1 MMLSLRDVKKSFGGK
16 KECVEVLKG
25 VDFSV
30 EKGETVAIMGPSG
43 VGKSTLL
50 HLIGGLLK
58 PDSGEI
64 EIEGTKISA
73 FTEEETDLFR
83 NKTIGFVFQHHYLL
97 SEFSAIENVFVPALL
112 TKKKKEAEV
121 KAEELLKIVG
131 LWERKEH
138 YPSELS
144 GGEQQR
150 VAIARALINSPKLIL
165 ADEPTGDLD
174 EATSLSVFEL
184 LRSLAEKEK
193 LTLLMATHNKNLA
206 ERCGRILFL
215 HNGKILENL

>member
-1 MMLSLRDVKKSFGGK
+1 MILNLIDVKKSFRGK
-16 KECVEVLKG
+16 KEIVEVLKG

-30 EKGETVAIMGPSG
+30 GKGETVAIMGPSG

-58 PDSGEI
+58 PDIGKI
-64 EIEGTKISA
+64 EIEGNDIASLSEDKTNI
-73 FTEEETDLFR
+73 FR
-83 NKTIGFVFQHHYLL
+83 NQTIGFVFQHHYLL
-97 SEFSAIENVFVPALL
+97 SEFNALENVYIPALL
-112 TKKKKEAEV
+112 TKSKKECEA
-121 KAEELLKIVG
+121 KAQELLKSVG
-131 LWERKEH
+131 LIERKEH

-150 VAIARALINSPKLIL
+150 VAIARALINSPKLLL

-174 EATSLSVFEL
+174 EKTSVAVFEL
-184 LRSLAEKEK
+184 LCSLVAKEN

-206 ERCGRILFL
+206 EKCGRILFL
-215 HNGKILENL
+215 HDGKIGENN

>member
-1 MMLSLRDVKKSFGGK
+1 MMLSLKGVKKSFGGK
-16 KECVEVLKG
+16 KESIEVLKG

-30 EKGETVAIMGPSG
+30 QKGETVAIMGPSG

-64 EIEGTKISA
+64 EIEGTNISV

-97 SEFSAIENVFVPALL
+97 SEFNALENVFVPALL
-112 TKKKKEAEV
+112 SKKKKEAET
-121 KAEELLKIVG
+121 KAEELLKSVG
-131 LWERKEH
+131 LWERKRH

-150 VAIARALINSPKLIL
+150 VAIARALINSPKLLL

-174 EATSLSVFEL
+174 EATSISVFEL
-184 LRSLAEKEK
+184 LRSLAEKEN

-206 ERCGRILFL
+206 ERCDRILFL
-215 HNGKILENL
+215 HSGKIIEN

>member
-1 MMLSLRDVKKSFGGK
+1 MLSLKGVKKSFGGK
-16 KECVEVLKG
+16 KESIEVLKG

-30 EKGETVAIMGPSG
+30 QKGETVAIMGPSG

-50 HLIGGLLK
+50 HIIGGLLK

-64 EIEGTKISA
+64 EIEGTNISV

-97 SEFSAIENVFVPALL
+97 SEFNALENVFVPALL
-112 TKKKKEAEV
+112 SKKKKEAET
-121 KAEELLKIVG
+121 KAEELLKSVG
-131 LWERKEH
+131 LWERKRH

-150 VAIARALINSPKLIL
+150 VAIARALINSPKLLL

-174 EATSLSVFEL
+174 EATSISVFEL
-184 LRSLAEKEK
+184 LRSLAEKEN

-206 ERCGRILFL
+206 ERCDRILFL
-215 HNGKILENL
+215 HNGKIIEN

>member
-16 KECVEVLKG
+16 TELVEVLKG
-25 VDFSV
+25 ISFSV

-64 EIEGTKISA
+64 EIEGNKISS
-73 FTEEETDLFR
+73 FIEEETDIFR
-83 NKTIGFVFQHHYLL
+83 NRTIGFVFQHHYLL
-97 SEFSAIENVFVPALL
+97 SEFNALENIFIPALL
-112 TKKKKEAEV
+112 TQKKIEAE
-121 KAEELLKIVG
+121 KNAEKFLKRVG
-131 LWERKEH
+131 LWERKKH

-150 VAIARALINSPKLIL
+150 VAIARALINSPKILL

-174 EATSLSVFEL
+174 EETSLSVFEVL
-184 LRSLAEKEK
+184 QSLVVQDK

-206 ERCGRILFL
+206 EKCERILFL
-215 HNGKILENL
+215 HNGRITEG

>member
-1 MMLSLRDVKKSFGGK
+1 MMLSLKGVKKSFGGK
-16 KECVEVLKG
+16 KESIEVLKG

-30 EKGETVAIMGPSG
+30 QKGETVAIMGPSG

-50 HLIGGLLK
+50 HIIGGLLK

-64 EIEGTKISA
+64 EIEGTNISV

-97 SEFSAIENVFVPALL
+97 SEFNALENVFVPALL
-112 TKKKKEAEV
+112 SKKKKEAET
-121 KAEELLKIVG
+121 KAEELLKSVG
-131 LWERKEH
+131 LWERKRH

-150 VAIARALINSPKLIL
+150 VAIARALINSPKLLL

-174 EATSLSVFEL
+174 EATSISVFEL
-184 LRSLAEKEK
+184 LRSLAEKENF
-193 LTLLMATHNKNLA
+193 TLLMATHNKNLA
-206 ERCGRILFL
+206 ERCDRILFL
-215 HNGKILENL
+215 HNGKIIEN

>member
-1 MMLSLRDVKKSFGGK
+1 MMLSLKGVKKSFGGK
-16 KECVEVLKG
+16 NESIEVLKG

-30 EKGETVAIMGPSG
+30 QKGETVAIMGPSG

-64 EIEGTKISA
+64 EIEGTNISV

-97 SEFSAIENVFVPALL
+97 SEFNALENVFVPALL
-112 TKKKKEAEV
+112 SKKKKEAET
-121 KAEELLKIVG
+121 KAEELLKSVG
-131 LWERKEH
+131 LWERKRH

-150 VAIARALINSPKLIL
+150 VAIARALINSPKLLL

-174 EATSLSVFEL
+174 EATSISVFEL
-184 LRSLAEKEK
+184 LRSLAEKEN

-206 ERCGRILFL
+206 ERCDRILFL
-215 HNGKILENL
+215 HNGKIIEN

>member
-1 MMLSLRDVKKSFGGK
+1 MMLSLKGVKKSFGGK
-16 KECVEVLKG
+16 KESIEVLKG

-30 EKGETVAIMGPSG
+30 QKGETVAIMGPSG

-50 HLIGGLLK
+50 HLIGGLLR

-64 EIEGTKISA
+64 EIEGTNISV

-97 SEFSAIENVFVPALL
+97 SEFNALENVFVPALL
-112 TKKKKEAEV
+112 NKKKKEAET
-121 KAEELLKIVG
+121 KAEELLKSVG
-131 LWERKEH
+131 LWERKRH

-150 VAIARALINSPKLIL
+150 VAIARALINSPKLLL

-174 EATSLSVFEL
+174 EATSISVFEL
-184 LRSLAEKEK
+184 LRSLAEKEN

-206 ERCGRILFL
+206 ERCDRILFL
-215 HNGKILENL
+215 HSGKIIEN

>member
-1 MMLSLRDVKKSFGGK
+1 MMLSLKGVKKSFGGK
-16 KECVEVLKG
+16 KESIEVLKG

-30 EKGETVAIMGPSG
+30 QKGETVAIMGPSG

-64 EIEGTKISA
+64 EIEGTNISV

-97 SEFSAIENVFVPALL
+97 SEFNALENVFVPALL
-112 TKKKKEAEV
+112 SKKKKEAET
-121 KAEELLKIVG
+121 KAEELLKSVG
-131 LWERKEH
+131 LWERKRH

-150 VAIARALINSPKLIL
+150 VAIARALINSPKLLL

-174 EATSLSVFEL
+174 EATSISVFEL
-184 LRSLAEKEK
+184 LRSLAEKEN

-206 ERCGRILFL
+206 ERCDRILFL
-215 HNGKILENL
+215 HNGKIIEN

>member
-1 MMLSLRDVKKSFGGK
+1 MMLSLKGVKKSFGGK
-16 KECVEVLKG
+16 KESIEVLKG

-30 EKGETVAIMGPSG
+30 KKGETVAIMGPSG

-64 EIEGTKISA
+64 EIEGTNISV
-73 FTEEETDLFR
+73 FTEEETDVFR

-97 SEFSAIENVFVPALL
+97 SEFNALENVFVPALL
-112 TKKKKEAEV
+112 SKKKKEAEK
-121 KAEELLKIVG
+121 KAEELLKSVG
-131 LWERKEH
+131 LWERKRH

-150 VAIARALINSPKLIL
+150 VAIARALINSPKLLL

-174 EATSLSVFEL
+174 EETSISVFEL
-184 LRSLAEKEK
+184 LRSLVEKEN

-206 ERCGRILFL
+206 ERCDTILFL
-215 HNGKILENL
+215 HSGKIIEN